1 MKKQMMYALLALCPA
16 VCLLILG
23 ASGPDDESAEFSRT
37 TIDLGM
43 VVADIEKSVTFYRD
57 VIGFTQVGSF
67 DVASQM
73 AGDTGLTDYKAFSVR
88 VFALGSEPTATKLK
102 IMSFPNAPG
111 KKVDNQFISSSLG
124 YSYLTVFVADM
135 NAAMQ
140 RLRQNSVAP
149 VKKPYQLGGNNYLAL
164 VKDPDGNIIELIG
177 PID

>member
-1 MKKQMMYALLALCPA
+1 MKKQMMYALLVLCPA

-23 ASGPDDESAEFSRT
+23 ASGPDDESAEFSRM

-43 VVADIEKSVTFYRD
+43 VVADIEKSATFYRD

-73 AGDTGLTDYKAFSVR
+73 AGDTGLTDYKPFSVR
-88 VFALGSEPTATKLK
+88 VFALGSEPAATKLK

-124 YSYLTVFVADM
+124 YSYLTIFVADM
-135 NAAMQ
+135 NAAMR
-140 RLRQNSVAP
+140 RLKQNGVAP
-149 VKKPYQLGGNNYLAL
+149 VKQPYQLGGNSYLAL

-177 PID
+177 PMD